1 MPSTT
6 ALLSCRT
13 LRAATATALAAASLL
28 AGCAAPG
35 ASGSAAAPASTAVTA
50 PAKAEDAVRA
60 RAQQRW
66 DWLVKGQYEEAY
78 SYTTPAFKGLNTAQS
93 YRNRFGTGASWTGA
107 RVQSVDCAATERC
120 TVQVAVD
127 TRVVARGFRDPITT
141 TVVETWLLEDGQWWY
156 YQAP

>member
-1 MPSTT
+1 MQTSLQILTQKHR
-6 ALLSCRT
+6 L
-13 LRAATATALAAASLL
+13 TATVLFAASLL

-35 ASGSAAAPASTAVTA
+35 AVSSSAPAAAVLT
-50 PAKAEDAVRA
+50 PAKAEDAVRV

-66 DWLVKGQYEEAY
+66 DWLVTGKYEDAY
-78 SYTTPAFKGLNTAQS
+78 GYTTPAFRGLNTAQN

-107 RVQSVDCAATERC
+107 RVQSVECATPERC

-141 TVVETWLLEDGQWWY
+141 SVVETWLLEEGQWWY

>member
-1 MPSTT
+1 MQTSLQILTQKHR
-6 ALLSCRT
+6 L
-13 LRAATATALAAASLL
+13 TATVLFAASLL

-35 ASGSAAAPASTAVTA
+35 AVSSSAPAAAVLT
-50 PAKAEDAVRA
+50 PAKAEDAVRV

-66 DWLVKGQYEEAY
+66 DWLVTGKYEDAY
-78 SYTTPAFKGLNTAQS
+78 GYTTPAFRGLNTAQN

-107 RVQSVDCAATERC
+107 RVQSVECATPERC

-141 TVVETWLLEDGQWWY
+141 SVVETWLLERDQWWY
-156 YQAP
+156 HQAP

>member
-1 MPSTT
+1 MPNTFRT
-6 ALLSCRT
+6 PMSCRG
-13 LRAATATALAAASLL
+13 LLVATALAASLL

-35 ASGSAAAPASTAVTA
+35 AVSSSAPAAAVLT
-50 PAKAEDAVRA
+50 PAKAEDAVRV

-66 DWLVKGQYEEAY
+66 DWLVTGKYEDAY
-78 SYTTPAFKGLNTAQS
+78 GYTTPAFRGLNTAQN

-107 RVQSVDCAATERC
+107 RVQSVECATPERC
-120 TVQVAVD
+120 TAQVAVD

-141 TVVETWLLEDGQWWY
+141 SVVETWLLEEGQWWY

>member
-1 MPSTT
+1 MQTFLQILT
-6 ALLSCRT
+6 QKHRL
-13 LRAATATALAAASLL
+13 TATVLFAASLL

-35 ASGSAAAPASTAVTA
+35 AVSSSAPAAAVLT
-50 PAKAEDAVRA
+50 PAKAEDAVRV

-66 DWLVKGQYEEAY
+66 DWLVTGKYEDAY
-78 SYTTPAFKGLNTAQS
+78 GYTTPAFRGLNTAQN

-107 RVQSVDCAATERC
+107 RVQSVECATPERC

-141 TVVETWLLEDGQWWY
+141 SVVETWLLEEGQWWY
-156 YQAP
+156 YQTP

>member
-1 MPSTT
+1 MQISLQILTQKHR
-6 ALLSCRT
+6 L
-13 LRAATATALAAASLL
+13 TATVLFAASLL

-35 ASGSAAAPASTAVTA
+35 AVSSSAPAAAVLT
-50 PAKAEDAVRA
+50 PAKAEDAVRV

-66 DWLVKGQYEEAY
+66 DWLVTGKYEDAY
-78 SYTTPAFKGLNTAQS
+78 GYTTPAFRGLNTAQN

-107 RVQSVDCAATERC
+107 RVQSVECATPERC

-141 TVVETWLLEDGQWWY
+141 SVVETWLLEEGQWWY
-156 YQAP
+156 YQTP

>member
-1 MPSTT
+1 MQISLQILTQKHR
-6 ALLSCRT
+6 L
-13 LRAATATALAAASLL
+13 TATVLFAASLL

-35 ASGSAAAPASTAVTA
+35 AVSSSAPAAAVLT
-50 PAKAEDAVRA
+50 PAKAEDAVRV

-66 DWLVKGQYEEAY
+66 DWLVTGKYEDAY
-78 SYTTPAFKGLNTAQS
+78 GYTTPAFRGLNTAQN

-107 RVQSVDCAATERC
+107 RVQSVECATPERC

-141 TVVETWLLEDGQWWY
+141 SVVETWLLERGQWWY
-156 YQAP
+156 HQAP

>member
-1 MPSTT
+1 MQTSLQILTQKHR
-6 ALLSCRT
+6 L
-13 LRAATATALAAASLL
+13 TATVLFAASLL

-35 ASGSAAAPASTAVTA
+35 AVSSSAPAAAVLT
-50 PAKAEDAVRA
+50 PAKAEDAVRV

-66 DWLVKGQYEEAY
+66 DWLVTGKYEDAY
-78 SYTTPAFKGLNTAQS
+78 GYTTPAFRGLNTAQN

-107 RVQSVDCAATERC
+107 RVQSVECATPERC
-120 TVQVAVD
+120 TVQVADD

-141 TVVETWLLEDGQWWY
+141 SAVETWLLEEGQWWY

>member
-1 MPSTT
+1 MQISLQILTQKHR
-6 ALLSCRT
+6 L
-13 LRAATATALAAASLL
+13 TATVLFAASLL

-35 ASGSAAAPASTAVTA
+35 AVSSSAPAAAVLT
-50 PAKAEDAVRA
+50 PAKAEDAVRV

-66 DWLVKGQYEEAY
+66 DWLVTGKYEDAY
-78 SYTTPAFKGLNTAQS
+78 GYTTPAFRGLNTAQN

-107 RVQSVDCAATERC
+107 RVQSVECATPERC

-141 TVVETWLLEDGQWWY
+141 SVVETWLLEEGQWWY
-156 YQAP
+156 HQAP

>member
-1 MPSTT
+1 MQTSLQILTQKHR
-6 ALLSCRT
+6 L
-13 LRAATATALAAASLL
+13 TATVLFAASLL

-35 ASGSAAAPASTAVTA
+35 AVSSSAPAAAVLT
-50 PAKAEDAVRA
+50 PAKAEDAVRV

-66 DWLVKGQYEEAY
+66 DWLVTGKYEDAY
-78 SYTTPAFKGLNTAQS
+78 GYTTPAFRGLNTAQN

-107 RVQSVDCAATERC
+107 RVQSVECATPERC

-141 TVVETWLLEDGQWWY
+141 SVVETWLLEEGQWWY
-156 YQAP
+156 YQTP

>member
-1 MPSTT
+1 MSTSSRT
-6 ALLSCRT
+6 HLLQHS
-13 LRAATATALAAASLL
+13 LLASVALAAGLL

-35 ASGSAAAPASTAVTA
+35 AGVGTTSAVST
-50 PAKAEDAVRA
+50 PAKAEDAVRV

-66 DWLVKGQYEEAY
+66 DWLVAGKYEDAY
-78 SYTTPAFKGLNTAQS
+78 TYTTPAFRGLNPAPS

-107 RVQSVDCAATERC
+107 RVQNVECATPERC

-127 TRVVARGFRDPITT
+127 TRVVARGFREPITSSL
-141 TVVETWLLEDGQWWY
+141 VETWLLEEGQWWY